1 MPKTCKLL
9 RKWQNFAKSG
19 HTGSRP
25 SNPLFVTLPISG
37 GELWIQIPREKFG
50 ETISNFNLKPWMEK
64 CFLNGKVFELLPDV
78 EAEAADG
85 PRGPGWNL
93 KRPEENRNS
102 WRCCCCCWC
111 RCCCCCYCWWS
122 NRYCK
127 TLFVVTGGSVIWDN
141 IRKSVFATI
150 IKQKSFLFVKKSLLM
165 SYLWC
170 VKRSLNNCR

>member
-1 MPKTCKLL
+1 MTYLSWFAFLYPFMFEIPARSNEFEQLCECLRRCASAELAGPELL
-9 RKWQNFAKSG
+9 
-19 HTGSRP
+19 
-25 SNPLFVTLPISG
+25 LV
-37 GELWIQIPREKFG
+37 
-50 ETISNFNLKPWMEK
+50 
-64 CFLNGKVFELLPDV
+64 FLNAEKSFCHLDIEAAAVVVV

-93 KRPEENRNS
+93 KRPEEKRNS